1 MPTRSSRSAEERPPS
16 LVPVFL
22 NSAVLFAAAVGVLLF
37 VFGVDAQPAVL
48 GLIVVI
54 AGVAFGAFMVFSTAR
69 SQRAIG
75 GAEMTGLV
83 QRALR
88 MRALPYAA
96 DTARWRPAL
105 THFEQRFRR
114 NRWLL
119 PAEFGIAALGVLYA
133 SLFSPN
139 PSVAAGP
146 VAVLLVGIGLA
157 TSIYSGGMRARTG
170 LLLQELDEEEVS
182 SGSADPAGPDS
193 TSR

>member
-1 MPTRSSRSAEERPPS
+1 MPARSSRSDVERPPS

-22 NSAVLFAAAVGVLLF
+22 NSAVLFAAAVFVLLF

-48 GLIVVI
+48 VLIVVI
-54 AGVAFGAFMVFSTAR
+54 AGAAFGGLMVLSTAR
-69 SQRAIG
+69 SHRAIG

-96 DTARWRPAL
+96 DEARWRPAL

-119 PAEFGIAALGVLYA
+119 PTEFGLAALVVLYG

-139 PSVAAGP
+139 PSVSAGP

-157 TSIYSGGMRARTG
+157 TSIYSGGMRARTA
-170 LLLQELDEEEVS
+170 LLLRELDDQPQNPS
-182 SGSADPAGPDS
+182 DR
-193 TSR
+193 TSD